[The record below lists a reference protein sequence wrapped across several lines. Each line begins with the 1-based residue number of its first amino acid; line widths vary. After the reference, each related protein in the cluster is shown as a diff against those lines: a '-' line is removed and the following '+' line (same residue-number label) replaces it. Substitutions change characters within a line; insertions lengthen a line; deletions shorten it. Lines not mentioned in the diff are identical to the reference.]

1 MIVSIDDFMYNGKI
15 KDIKDGEAIDLRAT
29 AAVEDSERGYEADH
43 EFDIVI
49 RFSAIFKNNKLDKF
63 KVENAYNS
71 ETEEKYQISPKDK
84 NFLKTHMK
92 NLKVSNIREI

>member
-1 MIVSIDDFMYNGKI
+1 MILCIMEKI

-49 RFSAIFKNNKLDKF
+49 RFSAIFKNNKLD
-63 KVENAYNS
+63 
-71 ETEEKYQISPKDK
+71 
-84 NFLKTHMK
+84 
-92 NLKVSNIREI
+92 